1 MAAVSEEDMPGLVG
15 LDASSVHASS
25 GLNAAVRLNASVP
38 APSGFLVGLPAP
50 SVPAVGGLNTS
61 LAAPRPDAAAKKIA
75 AQKLQKERD
84 AVSANAIAQM
94 SVLASQRAATDA
106 DAKEKAIVN
115 ALTLDAAPPNASS
128 SGVWVNFRKYS
139 VHKREEFAVCL
150 CCKECGK
157 SNWDSEVKYGASH
170 STSKLLQ
177 HIASC
182 HKEEHKRKLESVVEE
197 QRKAGTTLLAAL
209 NVSSGVTAVDNYVEW
224 IALGCLPLLICEDKY
239 FREMVYSL
247 NPKSPL
253 NTLSAR
259 TATEKVLFTYMT
271 PLCI

>member
-1 MAAVSEEDMPGLVG
+1 MMAAVSEEDMPGLVG

-197 QRKAGTTLLAAL
+197 QRKAGTTLLAELAL
-209 NVSSGVTAVDNYVEW
+209 PKTWGWTQFSMT
-224 IALGCLPLLICEDKY
+224 
-239 FREMVYSL
+239 FRM
-247 NPKSPL
+247 KSYYTSCCRPYHFI
-253 NTLSAR
+253 R
-259 TATEKVLFTYMT
+259 TKRRPFF
-271 PLCI
+271 PIRFIGGSR